1 MKHLLEVCLVAL
13 TLTAPITSSTQSEA
27 AASDNASFAGTWE
40 GKMNNLPGIN
50 LRIQETEG
58 GAERKISGDIAFYF
72 QQRDDSSGS
81 WHVAAESI
89 APLLV
94 PHVEGDTLTF
104 EVQHH
109 RCHGCSE
116 LGPNV
121 KFRMALLGANKARL
135 WNLNTEADS
144 SPGLTLIRQT
154 EAGGGPTPP
163 MQKGISVEL
172 PVTNNAVPVPEADKP
187 DSPIVTVTYDG
198 SVYLGVSPISP
209 SELAEKLKAAY
220 SYPTEKTVYI
230 KADARAP
237 YASVVKVVDSLGTA
251 GVEGLTLLTAQRNA
265 EEPGTLVPPKGME
278 LRVVSPHR
286 APQNTPGNK

>member
-13 TLTAPITSSTQSEA
+13 TLTAPITSSTQSVG
-27 AASDNASFAGTWE
+27 AS
-40 GKMNNLPGIN
+40 
-50 LRIQETEG
+50 R
-58 GAERKISGDIAFYF
+58 
-72 QQRDDSSGS
+72 
-81 WHVAAESI
+81 
-89 APLLV
+89 
-94 PHVEGDTLTF
+94 
-104 EVQHH
+104 
-109 RCHGCSE
+109 
-116 LGPNV
+116 
-121 KFRMALLGANKARL
+121 
-135 WNLNTEADS
+135 
-144 SPGLTLIRQT
+144 
-154 EAGGGPTPP
+154 PTPP

-198 SVYLGVSPISP
+198 SVYFGVSPISP
-209 SELAEKLKAAY
+209 AELTEKLKAAY
-220 SYPTEKTVYI
+220 SNRTEKTLYI

-251 GVEGLTLLTAQRNA
+251 GVEGLTLLTAQRNV